1 MNSIFIFK
9 KIFET
14 SDSVR
19 LKLLFSNQQTM
30 KEMLFNLLKQDRDP
44 KVSDEWIKLLKYF
57 LNFQLTMALLI
68 NIGEKWKEK

>member
-57 LNFQLTMALLI
+57 LNFKLTTALLI

>member
-30 KEMLFNLLKQDRDP
+30 KEMLFNLLKQGRDP

-57 LNFQLTMALLI
+57 LNFKLITALLI